1 MLSYRRE
8 TALQGA
14 LVLAKSGRLELGD
27 NIYTHY
33 SSIFN
38 HCDIISLQSYRIR
51 LKTRIKGYYALRGH
65 SRSSRSVPIESQYA
79 TSY

>member
-1 MLSYRRE
+1 MLSYRRD

-27 NIYTHY
+27 NSLRTLQV
-33 SSIFN
+33 N
-38 HCDIISLQSYRIR
+38 HCNIIGLQSCRIR
-51 LKTRIKGYYALRGH
+51 WKNAKWGLLRR
-65 SRSSRSVPIESQYA
+65 SRSSRSVPIKSLYA